1 MKRAICAWT
10 LLLAL
15 VCAVPAAAAFSQ
27 TQSYQGF
34 SDVTSGD
41 WSYSY
46 IVSCNE
52 MGLMSGTGGDRF
64 SPKDPLSVGQIV
76 TVAVRLHDLYQGG
89 SGEISQEG
97 EHWYDQAVQL
107 AMEAGIIRPGQFD
120 RYDRNATRAEV
131 AGVLAA
137 ALPQS
142 EYRAINTIA
151 SLPDVDS
158 ATPYSDAIFTL
169 YRAGILTGGDAYG
182 TYSPYE
188 AQTRESLAAILCRL
202 CRPETRMALT
212 LAEKPKDLTVKS
224 SSMVLFLNGV
234 PMYGMVEIGGEYYV
248 PLELFAGHG
257 LLFSDGIRYW
267 ADIQT
272 LDLNIGPLGSPTAV
286 PDYKVATPAGM
297 VLGTAAVGPS
307 VSYEGENVSLLTLGG
322 KFPMIRLSDLAEG
335 GIQVQGNQVLADLPR
350 VNLASAIYEED
361 LVGAALAGLLRQTP
375 RDTVRAIHDY
385 IVNTLT
391 YDPYTEA
398 SEQALEA
405 AAQRYQYWPNRTLA
419 SGYGVC
425 QDYAELFQIMCL
437 RAGIPCRF
445 VTGTARGQG
454 HAWNQVYLDG
464 VWYYV
469 DTTWDDPVGSTPVL
483 NHDYFLVDADT
494 MVKTHCW
501 DDSDYPMPAEYD
513 PAWEALDPNNITSAD
528 MFRKCLVAQ
537 MMQGNT
543 TIRLR
548 TTAAGAYGGVGCIY
562 AYPMIWWQF
571 SGGYDSASGCYV
583 YHVVY

>member
-15 VCAVPAAAAFSQ
+15 VCAIPAAAAYSN

-46 IVSCNE
+46 IVSCYE

-64 SPKDPLSVGQIV
+64 SPKEPLSVGQIV
-76 TVAVRLHDLYQGG
+76 TVAVRLHDLNQGG
-89 SGEISQEG
+89 TGEISQEG
-97 EHWYDQAVQL
+97 EHWYDQAVL
-107 AMEAGIIRPGQFD
+107 MAMEAGIIRPGQFD

-142 EYRAINTIA
+142 EYQAINTIA
-151 SLPDVDS
+151 PLPDVNDS
-158 ATPYSDAIFTL
+158 TPYADAIFTL

-202 CRPETRMALT
+202 CRPETRVALT
-212 LAEKPKDLTVKS
+212 LAEKPKDMTVKS
-224 SSMVLFLNGV
+224 SNMALVLNGV
-234 PMYGMVEIGGEYYV
+234 PMYGLVEVGGEYYV
-248 PLELFAGHG
+248 PLELFAGNG
-257 LLFSDGIRYW
+257 LLFSNGIEYW
-267 ADIQT
+267 DSSLSLSDWRLENAS
-272 LDLNIGPLGSPTAV
+272 IGL
-286 PDYKVATPAGM
+286 DYKVATPAGM
-297 VLGTAAVGPS
+297 VLGTAAVGPT
-307 VSYEGENVSLLTLGG
+307 VSYEGKNISLLTLGG
-322 KFPMIRLSDLAEG
+322 KFPMVRLADLAAG
-335 GIQVQGNQVLADLPR
+335 GIQVQGNQVVAYLPD
-350 VNLASAIYEED
+350 VAPATVTYEED
-361 LVGAALAGLLRQTP
+361 LVGGALAGLLRQNP

-391 YDPYTEA
+391 YDPYTEESYA
-398 SEQALEA
+398 ALEA
-405 AAQRYQYWPNRTLA
+405 AAGRYQYGPNITLA

-445 VTGTARGQG
+445 VTGMAGG
-454 HAWNQVYLDG
+454 DSHAWNQVYLDG
-464 VWYYV
+464 TWYYV
-469 DTTWDDPVGSTPVL
+469 DTTWDDPISRTPVL
-483 NHDYFLVDADT
+483 RHDYYLVDANT
-494 MVKTHCW
+494 LVKTHYW
-501 DDSDYPMPAEYD
+501 EDSDYPMPAEYD
-513 PAWEALDPNNITSAD
+513 PAWAALDPNNITSAD

-548 TTAAGAYGGVGCIY
+548 TTAAGAYGGVGCIH
-562 AYPMIWWQF
+562 AYPIPWWEF